1 MGGSALDKLSAAE
14 WMLTI
19 RQARKVFILYF
30 TDKTPLC
37 GQFAVP
43 LAANVVALGVVI
55 VLRVGK
61 LLAVI
66 AARLTGTERLGNG
79 QHGSRYCASSIGS
92 CCSCCCVVSAGAI
105 SWEAGPAGG
114 LGFGS
119 IGSTMPGDE
128 AVLGMNPWA
137 RGSRLLYGM

>member
-37 GQFAVP
+37 GQLAVP

-92 CCSCCCVVSAGAI
+92 RRSLFRGGFRGGNLWGGGGA
-105 SWEAGPAGG
+105 
-114 LGFGS
+114 
-119 IGSTMPGDE
+119 
-128 AVLGMNPWA
+128 
-137 RGSRLLYGM
+137 